1 MKTRRCILALTVIL
15 LAAALGYD
23 AYVARRALAAREESA
38 ALDRRYA
45 QIVRQIHL
53 FGRQESPTGQGAA
66 GEEKAMAAASAG
78 PGTKKSNPANPKPNP
93 RQLIASDPELSQ
105 QYLKHYSSALDVE
118 YGLFIRMA
126 GLSPADA
133 GQFKQLMAEI
143 EANNL
148 QVARTSAE
156 EGLTTVDPQMKA
168 LQAQLNQQDWI
179 ARADLLGPSAMAAFD
194 RYRTEGSVVTLV
206 QNFGG
211 SLGDATLNVDQAG
224 QLLTVLSDA
233 SARDSNGNVV
243 LNSINVQ
250 QAVAASSSIL
260 NQDQTMVLTA
270 MLQEIE
276 AKTRLNQ
283 LTQGP

>member
-1 MKTRRCILALTVIL
+1 MKTRRTILALTVIL
-15 LAAALGYD
+15 FATALGFD
-23 AYVARRALAAREESA
+23 SYVARRALASREESA
-38 ALDRRYA
+38 ALAHRYA

-53 FGRQESPTGQGAA
+53 FSRQESPTGLDAA
-66 GEEKAMAAASAG
+66 GQEKDQPAALAG
-78 PGTKKSNPANPKPNP
+78 HSTKTTDPATPKPNP
-93 RQLIASDPELSQ
+93 RQLIASDPELSR
-105 QYLKHYSSALDVE
+105 QYLKNYSSGLDVE

-133 GQFKQLMAEI
+133 AQFKQLMAEI

-148 QVARTSAE
+148 QVARTAAS

-179 ARADLLGPSAMAAFD
+179 ARADLLGPSAMTAFD
-194 RYRTEGSVVTLV
+194 QYRTEGSVVTLV

-211 SLGDATLNVDQAG
+211 SLGDATLSADQAG
-224 QLLTVLSDA
+224 QLLTVLSNT

-243 LNSINVQ
+243 PNSINVE
-250 QAVAASSSIL
+250 QAMAAASSIL
-260 NQDQTMVLTA
+260 SPDQTMVLSA
-270 MLQEIE
+270 MLQAIE

>member
-66 GEEKAMAAASAG
+66 GEEKARAAASAG

-194 RYRTEGSVVTLV
+194 RYRT
-206 QNFGG
+206 
-211 SLGDATLNVDQAG
+211 

>member
-1 MKTRRCILALTVIL
+1 MKTRRSILALTAIV

-23 AYVARRALAAREESA
+23 AYVARRALASREESA
-38 ALDRRYA
+38 ALAHRYA
-45 QIVRQIHL
+45 QIVQQIHL
-53 FGRQESPTGQGAA
+53 FSRQEGTTGRDASGPEQD
-66 GEEKAMAAASAG
+66 KASASAG
-78 PGTKKSNPANPKPNP
+78 PGIEIGNPATPKPNP
-93 RQLIASDPELSQ
+93 RQLIASDPELSR
-105 QYLKHYSSALDVE
+105 QYLKNYSSGLDVE

-133 GQFKQLMAEI
+133 AQFKQLMAEI

-148 QVARTSAE
+148 QVARTAAE

-179 ARADLLGPSAMAAFD
+179 ARADLLGPAAMAAFD
-194 RYRTEGSVVTLV
+194 QYRTEGAVVTLV

-211 SLGDATLNVDQAG
+211 TLGDATLDVDQAG
-224 QLLTVLSDA
+224 QLLTILSDA
-233 SARDSNGNVV
+233 SGRDSSGNVV

-250 QAVAASSSIL
+250 QAMAAASSIL
-260 NQDQTMVLTA
+260 NQDQAMVLLA

-276 AKTRLNQ
+276 AKARLNQ
-283 LTQGP
+283 ITQGP

>member
-1 MKTRRCILALTVIL
+1 MKTRKCILALTVTL

-23 AYVARRALAAREESA
+23 AYIARKALASRDESA
-38 ALDRRYA
+38 ALARRYA
-45 QIVRQIHL
+45 QIVREIHL
-53 FGRQESPTGQGAA
+53 FGRQENPTGQDAA
-66 GEEKAMAAASAG
+66 LQDQAKATTSVG
-78 PGTKKSNPANPKPNP
+78 SGTKITNPAIPKPNA
-93 RQLIASDPELSQ
+93 RQLIASDPDLSR
-105 QYLKHYSSALDVE
+105 QYLKNYSSGLDVE

-133 GQFKQLMAEI
+133 AQFKQLMAEI

-148 QVARTSAE
+148 QVFRTAAE
-156 EGLTTVDPQMKA
+156 EGLATNDPQMKA

-179 ARADLLGPSAMAAFD
+179 ARANLLGPSAMAAFD
-194 RYRTEGSVVTLV
+194 QYRTEGSVVTLV

-211 SLGDATLNVDQAG
+211 SLGDSTLNVDQAR
-224 QLLTVLSDA
+224 QLLSVLSDA

-243 LNSINVQ
+243 PNSINFQ
-250 QAVAASSSIL
+250 QAMAASSSIL
-260 NQDQTMVLTA
+260 NQDQAMVLSA
-270 MLQEIE
+270 MLQVIE